1 MYTAPSDYASFL
13 ATASEREPLRLVVRV
28 NKGIREV
35 IGISRRVNLVALNA
49 MLAAQQS
56 GAQAR
61 GFAVVSSELRQFS
74 GQLDQQMRDLDRFIY
89 SLVHTVAEAAR
100 IHRHRGH
107 FEGVA
112 DYATD
117 GGSLTGARQRIDTLQ
132 QEIDDAS
139 DEGWR
144 GLRQR
149 LNQALR
155 LCGTG
160 VALSRAAKIEAVY
173 GSSPSCDL
181 RQVAEDIERAILS
194 ILGTLKQLHSDVAA

>member
-1 MYTAPSDYASFL
+1 MYTAPSEYSTFIQ
-13 ATASEREPLRLVVRV
+13 TAPEQQPLRLVVRV

-56 GAQAR
+56 GIQAR
-61 GFAVVSSELRQFS
+61 GFGVVSSELRQFS
-74 GQLDQQMRDLDRFIY
+74 GQLDRQMRELDRFIY

-100 IHRHRGH
+100 IRRHRAH
-107 FEGVA
+107 FLGVA
-112 DYATD
+112 DHSAAGD
-117 GGSLTGARQRIDTLQ
+117 SLAGAQQRINAVQ
-132 QEIDDAS
+132 QQIDDDS

-173 GSSPSCDL
+173 GSTPSCDL
-181 RQVAEDIERAILS
+181 RQVADDIERAILS
-194 ILGTLKQLHSDVAA
+194 ILGTLKQLHGDVAA